1 MQMAERRDVILTSLD
16 GINFNSLL
24 KFRKKKRNKKKKL
37 IFNQIFSRIKKI
49 LRTKYKI
56 KIK

>member
-24 KFRKKKRNKKKKL
+24 KFRKKRNIKKKL

>member
-16 GINFNSLL
+16 GTNFNSLL
-24 KFRKKKRNKKKKL
+24 KFRKKRNIKKKL